1 MLGLVFMGMVRS
13 FPPYHTAGVSLG
25 NASPNIGRPLRD
37 CSREASSWMT
47 SQCSTMTPP
56 SIRRMSAAIQLTGA
70 PNPENRPWTMTISPS
85 ATIIPAWYFSVAGRL
100 LMRSNRPSRPGAMC
114 HDQGGARVGNRPA
127 GRDDRDAP
135 AGRGHGDGMVGTGD
149 LHWSAQGL

>member
-56 SIRRMSAAIQLTGA
+56 SIRRMSAAIQLTGSS
-70 PNPENRPWTMTISPS
+70 ESRESPVDDDD
-85 ATIIPAWYFSVAGRL
+85 IPLGYDHPRL
-100 LMRSNRPSRPGAMC
+100 VFQRRREAL
-114 HDQGGARVGNRPA
+114 D
-127 GRDDRDAP
+127 
-135 AGRGHGDGMVGTGD
+135 
-149 LHWSAQGL
+149 